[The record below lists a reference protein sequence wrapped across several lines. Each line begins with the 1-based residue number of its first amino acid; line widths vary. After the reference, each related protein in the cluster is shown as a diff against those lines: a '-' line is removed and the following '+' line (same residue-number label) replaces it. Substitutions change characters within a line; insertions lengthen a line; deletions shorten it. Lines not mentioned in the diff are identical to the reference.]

1 MSGTSFKVRRQGAF
15 LDWFFGIFCIL
26 MLLTMFARPGQETI
40 PYHLL
45 FFGLAVVYGF
55 RVWSPG
61 KTIWLIVVISVVSGV
76 AMVLHWQQE
85 SIEAAELIEVLLMPA
100 LIGAMVWHA
109 HRHAV
114 ANRQLQSQARERME
128 ALVRQR
134 ELLRDACHAM
144 RTPVTIAR
152 GHIDLLEMEAVD
164 ATTGRDLEIVRTQ
177 IDRMGRMTSR
187 LIALTELDRG
197 DALLRQPTD
206 VAGFISEI
214 GFNWTATAP
223 RQWSIVAPHPIRVF
237 VDREYLE
244 ILVDALI
251 ENALNYTSD
260 NDTIRVECR
269 QEVADCVIEVA
280 DSGPGIAPDDRQRVF
295 DRYWHRPPPDGAPG
309 SGLGLA
315 AVSSI
320 VVAHGGVVEAT
331 TAPEGGALIRLR
343 IPVATADDLRH
354 ATIDLREQD
363 ALTGHR
369 GPDTWSSVR
378 HLQP

>member
-1 MSGTSFKVRRQGAF
+1 MSDISFKALRQSTLLDWLFGAF
-15 LDWFFGIFCIL
+15 CVL
-26 MLLTMFARPGQETI
+26 MLLAMFARPGQETV

-45 FFGLAVVYGF
+45 FFALAVVYGF
-55 RVWSPG
+55 RVWPPG

-114 ANRQLQSQARERME
+114 ANRLLQSQARERME

-152 GHIDLLEMEAVD
+152 GHIDLLEMETAD
-164 ATTGRDLEIVRTQ
+164 ATTNRDLEIVRTQ

-206 VAGFISEI
+206 VAGFVSEI

-223 RQWSIVAPHPIRVF
+223 RQWQIEEAHPVLAL

-244 ILVDALI
+244 IAVDALV

-260 NDTIRVECR
+260 DDAIRVECR
-269 QEVADCVIEVA
+269 QEAADCVIEVGDA
-280 DSGPGIAPDDRQRVF
+280 GPGIEPDDRRRVF

-315 AVSSI
+315 AVRSI
-320 VVAHGGVVEAT
+320 VLAHGGDVEAT
-331 TAPEGGALIRLR
+331 SAREGGALIRFR
-343 IPVATADDLRH
+343 IPVATADELRH
-354 ATIDLREQD
+354 TSVDLREQQS
-363 ALTGHR
+363 LTVDR